1 MGVGI
6 PELVKKGCYAGK
18 MLSRPIPTTFNKMSD
33 ALITGLIIKIQISIT
48 AVMKVFI
55 KLVCYFVNF

>member
-1 MGVGI
+1 ML
-6 PELVKKGCYAGK
+6 ERC
-18 MLSRPIPTTFNKMSD
+18 LSRPIPTTFHKMSD
-33 ALITGLIIKIQISIT
+33 ELITGLIIKIQISIT